1 MELAS
6 NASGQRA
13 VTSIF
18 VIQLDGEF
26 DLAERDRIADAFAVA
41 HSSPIVVVN
50 LTKTLY
56 IDSSVL
62 GCLVELRKATQE
74 RGADLFLVGLR
85 PGVLRIFEITGLDE
99 LFEIRSTLGDIP
111 ESHNSTIRRLTI
123 ESRPPP

>member
-6 NASGQRA
+6 NASAQRA
-13 VTSIF
+13 ATSIF
-18 VIQLDGEF
+18 VIHLDGEF
-26 DLAERDRIADAFAVA
+26 DLAERHRIVDAFAVA

-50 LTKTLY
+50 LAKTLY
-56 IDSSVL
+56 IDSTVL
-62 GCLVELRKATQE
+62 NALVELRKATRD

-99 LFEIRSTLGDIP
+99 LFEIRSSLGEIP

-123 ESRPPP
+123 ESRPLP